1 MLYRTIHYLIGES
14 CTKTN
19 QNGLEGSSSG
29 GKTIAL
35 VANTTWNIYNFRLN
49 LIDIFIAN
57 GYNVIVIAPVDE
69 YIQYK
74 EVYPKVKHFGLR
86 TLDRDGM
93 NPVKDVL
100 LILELWRRYRIL
112 KPDLIIHF
120 TNKPNIFGTIAAGL
134 LKRKNISVVTGLG
147 YTFIHNGW
155 MQDAITRMY
164 RFTAGWMSKII
175 FENTRDR
182 NYFTQHKI
190 VNPQKAISVK
200 GCGVDTEY
208 FKPIPN
214 DANHDKLTF
223 TFIGRLLYD
232 KGIREFVEAARI
244 LTAKRQDCQF
254 WIVGELD
261 PENPATVEKEDLLQW
276 VEDDIAYYHGFLKD
290 VRPVIAQSGCIV
302 LPSYREGLPRIILE
316 GMSMEKPVIT
326 TLTAGC
332 EETVDEGKNGYLVP
346 VRDAAKLAEAME
358 KIINLSPEERMN
370 MGKNGRMKAIHE
382 FDSAIISGSFL
393 NIVKEIL

>member
-1 MLYRTIHYLIGES
+1 MLFIMERKVLLYRTIRYLIGES

-182 NYFTQHKI
+182 NYFTQH
-190 VNPQKAISVK
+190 
-200 GCGVDTEY
+200 
-208 FKPIPN
+208 
-214 DANHDKLTF
+214 
-223 TFIGRLLYD
+223 
-232 KGIREFVEAARI
+232 
-244 LTAKRQDCQF
+244 
-254 WIVGELD
+254 
-261 PENPATVEKEDLLQW
+261 
-276 VEDDIAYYHGFLKD
+276 
-290 VRPVIAQSGCIV
+290 
-302 LPSYREGLPRIILE
+302 
-316 GMSMEKPVIT
+316 
-326 TLTAGC
+326 
-332 EETVDEGKNGYLVP
+332 
-346 VRDAAKLAEAME
+346 
-358 KIINLSPEERMN
+358 
-370 MGKNGRMKAIHE
+370 
-382 FDSAIISGSFL
+382 
-393 NIVKEIL
+393 

>member
-1 MLYRTIHYLIGES
+1 MKDSY
-14 CTKTN
+14 KN
-19 QNGLEGSSSG
+19 D
-29 GKTIAL
+29 KTIAL

-49 LIDIFIAN
+49 LIDTFTEN

-74 EVYPKVKHFGLR
+74 EIYPKVKHFGLR

-100 LILELWRRYRIL
+100 LILELWRRYRML

-120 TNKPNIFGTIAAGL
+120 TNKPNIFGTIAARL
-134 LKRKNISVVTGLG
+134 AKRKNISVVTGLG

-155 MQDAITRMY
+155 MQQAITRMY
-164 RFTAGWMSKII
+164 RFTSGWMHRLI
-175 FENTRDR
+175 FENTRDKS
-182 NYFTQHKI
+182 YFTQHKI
-190 VNPQKAISVK
+190 VDISKAISVK
-200 GCGVDTEY
+200 GCGVDTNY
-208 FKPIPN
+208 FGPTEPSVTQ
-214 DANHDKLTF
+214 DKITF

-244 LTAKRQDCQF
+244 LTSKRQDCQF

-290 VRPVIAQSGCIV
+290 VRPVISQSDCIV

-326 TLTAGC
+326 TQTAGC

-346 VRDAAKLAEAME
+346 VKDAAKLAEAME
-358 KIINLSPEERMN
+358 KILNLTPQERMQ
-370 MGKNGRMKAIHE
+370 MGKNGRVKAIQE
-382 FDSAIISGSFL
+382 FDSALISKAFL
-393 NIVKEIL
+393 NIVKEVI